1 MSKRVY
7 DMFRNIIQPGDYI
20 AYPQRK
26 KSDTYSRTA
35 KVLDVVE
42 RQLEGE
48 KPQMILKV
56 AMAKAPRAH
65 ERKGNEWPKTQIK
78 NTVVSVTHR
87 TIVVPKSYI
96 QNDKRYACLLDV

>member
-1 MSKRVY
+1 MSKKVY
-7 DMFRNIIQPGDYI
+7 DMYRNIIQAGDYI
-20 AYPQRK
+20 NYPLRK

-42 RQLEGE
+42 RNLDGE
-48 KPQMILKV
+48 KPQMVLKV

-65 ERKGNEWPKTQIK
+65 ERRGGEWPKTK
-78 NTVVSVTHR
+78 VVKTVVSVTHR
-87 TIVVPKSYI
+87 VTVLPKSYI